1 MTFRKTSF
9 LYRLGLAAAVLLGL
23 AKAPQAKWLTIH
35 NDFIVY
41 DTEGNAVHTR
51 SGTLRKFGTTYY
63 WYGSANGFSN
73 QMCYSSTDLLHWTNK
88 GAVIVAPSTNRM
100 DVLYNDSTKLY
111 VMFLKTGSSSACNLG
126 IATSPTPDGKFTL
139 VTSNPVQGSPIGDM
153 SVWQDTDGKAYL
165 AYVWDSIP
173 GANSGGVSQHALAL
187 MSPDYQS
194 VSKRMMLWN
203 AGSREGMCVMKAHGL
218 YYYISSL
225 TLWTQSTESQY
236 YTATSPAGPWTT
248 KLQPILVPGNTKNNS
263 WDTQSDFVYN
273 FNGPKDTVYMYG
285 GDRWERPDPARLGD
299 YAWLPFSFTPK
310 DTLLINYY
318 QDWEVDPDNGT
329 WRAFDLKRNLA
340 LHKTATASSSTG
352 SNTPNNVTDSTD
364 WKNYSSSKWVSGDG
378 DAQWIRVDLGSAMPV
393 NRVILKWDSSY
404 AKAFKIQVATDTA
417 NWTDVYTC
425 AAVGPRSVTDQTFA
439 TASARYVRMLA
450 SSKGGTAGY
459 TLFDFM
465 VLNDTGVTVSAFR
478 PRVGSVP
485 SRAAVSFEHNVLR
498 YAVPAGI
505 PVTLEIMDSRGK
517 RVALLA
523 DGYMAAGR
531 YETALPAHLGHGMYL
546 IRMTAGAQ
554 KLESLRVRL

>member
-1 MTFRKTSF
+1 MIFRKTP
-9 LYRLGLAAAVLLGL
+9 LINRLCLTAVVLFGSVFT
-23 AKAPQAKWLTIH
+23 AQAKWLTIH

-51 SGTLRKFGTTYY
+51 SGTLRKFGDAYY
-63 WYGSANGFSN
+63 WYGSANGFKD
-73 QMCYSSTDLLHWTNK
+73 QTCYKSTDLVHWTNK
-88 GAVIVAPSTNRM
+88 GVVIQAASTNRM

-111 VMFLKTGSSSACNLG
+111 VMFLKTGSSSACDLG

-139 VTSNPVQGSPIGDM
+139 VGNNKVQGSPIGDM
-153 SVWQDTDGKAYL
+153 SVWEDTDGKAYL

-187 MSPDYQS
+187 LSPDYQS

-225 TLWTQSTESQY
+225 TLWTQSTASQY
-236 YTATSPAGPWTT
+236 YTASNAAGPWTT

-263 WDTQSDFVYN
+263 WDTQSDFVFN

-299 YAWLPFSFTPK
+299 YAWLPISFTPK

-364 WKNYSSSKWVSGDG
+364 WKNYSSTKWVSGDG
-378 DAQWIRVDLGSAMPV
+378 DAQWIQVDLGSAMPV

-417 NWTDVYTC
+417 DWKDVYTC
-425 AAVGPRSVTDQTFA
+425 AAVGPRSITDQTFA
-439 TASARYVRMLA
+439 TTPARYVRMSA
-450 SSKGGTAGY
+450 SAKGGPAGY

-465 VLNDTGVTVSAFR
+465 VLNDTGVTVGVSR
-478 PRVGSVP
+478 PGISPAP
-485 SRAAVSFEHNVLR
+485 SKAAISFERNVLR
-498 YAVPAGI
+498 YAVPSSRA
-505 PVTLEIMDSRGK
+505 VKLEVLDSRGK
-517 RVALLA
+517 RVAVLA
-523 DGYMAAGR
+523 DGFMAAGR
-531 YETALPAHLGHGMYL
+531 YEAALPANLGHGMYL
-546 IRMTAGAQ
+546 IRLAAGGQ
-554 KLESLRVRL
+554 KLAGLRIRL

>member
-1 MTFRKTSF
+1 MIFRKTP
-9 LYRLGLAAAVLLGL
+9 LLHRLGLAAAVLFGSVFT
-23 AKAPQAKWLTIH
+23 AQAKWLTIH

-41 DTEGNAVHTR
+41 DTDGNAVHTR
-51 SGTLRKFGTTYY
+51 SGVLRKFGDAYY
-63 WYGSANGFSN
+63 WYGSGNGFKD
-73 QMCYSSTDLLHWTNK
+73 QTCYKSTDLLHWTYK
-88 GAVIVAPSTNRM
+88 GVAIQAASTNRM

-139 VTSNPVQGSPIGDM
+139 VSSNPVQGSPIGDM
-153 SVWQDTDGKAYL
+153 SVWEDTDGKAYL

-187 MSPDYQS
+187 LSPDYQS
-194 VSKRMMLWN
+194 VSKRMWLWN

-236 YTATSPAGPWTT
+236 YTATKPEGPWTT
-248 KLQPILVPGNTKNNS
+248 RLQPILVPGNTKNNS
-263 WDTQSDFVYN
+263 WDTQSDFVFN

-285 GDRWERPDPARLGD
+285 GDRWEKPDPARLGD
-299 YAWLPFSFTPK
+299 YAWLPISFTPK

-329 WRAFDLKRNLA
+329 WRPFDLKRNLA

-352 SNTPNNVTDSTD
+352 SNVPNNVTDSTT
-364 WKNYSSSKWVSGDG
+364 WQNYSSTKWVSGTD

-417 NWTDVYTC
+417 SWTDVYTC
-425 AAVGPRSVTDQTFA
+425 ANVGPRSLTDETFA
-439 TASARYVRMLA
+439 TTTARYVRMLA
-450 SSKGGTAGY
+450 SQRGGPAGY

-465 VLNDTGVTVSAFR
+465 VLNDTGVTVGVSRPGTSSA
-478 PRVGSVP
+478 P
-485 SRAAVSFEHNVLR
+485 SKAEISFGGNVLR
-498 YAVPAGI
+498 YGVPAGQA
-505 PVTLEIMDSRGK
+505 VKLEVLDSRGK
-517 RVALLA
+517 RVAVLA
-523 DGYMAAGR
+523 DGFMAAGR
-531 YETALPAHLGHGMYL
+531 YETALPANLGHGMYL
-546 IRMTAGAQ
+546 IRLTAGAR
-554 KLESLRVRL
+554 KLAGLRIRL